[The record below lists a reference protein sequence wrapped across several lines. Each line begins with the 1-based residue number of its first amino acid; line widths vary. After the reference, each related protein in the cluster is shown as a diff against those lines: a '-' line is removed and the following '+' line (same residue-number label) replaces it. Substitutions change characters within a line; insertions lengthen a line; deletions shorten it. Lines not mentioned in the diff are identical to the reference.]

1 LSSGTYQVIKTPGAI
16 GKSKNVQYLGKSEKG
31 VYLATIYNDRKL
43 RVCNLVESDG
53 QIDWVLMHHVD
64 LDPLASLPWK
74 DHGGF
79 KQTWTLDEEEKDD
92 DYEMMKKTMMMWM
105 TTTTMAMEEEEEEEE
120 NEEGENNNILKGV
133 NLRWNSKDGDEKGE
147 VQDEME
153 EEERGKNDALQMEEY
168 MEWNSDDENVMNIED
183 DYNSC
188 GMNIYFLEFH
198 PYKEVILLG
207 LSLEI
212 GVAYHLKSSK
222 AQYLGKIRPK
232 DYDNGHATGMFDAFP
247 YTPCLIGELQKH
259 ASRSH

>member
-1 LSSGTYQVIKTPGAI
+1 
-16 GKSKNVQYLGKSEKG
+16 
-31 VYLATIYNDRKL
+31 
-43 RVCNLVESDG
+43 
-53 QIDWVLMHHVD
+53 
-64 LDPLASLPWK
+64 
-74 DHGGF
+74 
-79 KQTWTLDEEEKDD
+79 
-92 DYEMMKKTMMMWM
+92 MMKKTMMMWM

-222 AQYLGKIRPK
+222 VQYLGKIRPK

-247 YTPCLIGELQKH
+247 YTPCMIGELQKH